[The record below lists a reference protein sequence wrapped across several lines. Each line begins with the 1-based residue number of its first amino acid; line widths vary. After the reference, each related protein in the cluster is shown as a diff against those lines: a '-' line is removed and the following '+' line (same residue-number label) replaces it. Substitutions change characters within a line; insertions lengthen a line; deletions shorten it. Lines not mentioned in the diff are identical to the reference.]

1 MNFVSFFICTNDE
14 KICPYWNKTDKIWNI
29 HYQCYLGWSAEVES
43 IISGLALYVFQAAD
57 ISEELCVFSR
67 VTAVHARVCS

>member
-1 MNFVSFFICTNDE
+1 MNFISFFICTNDE
-14 KICPYWNKTDKIWNI
+14 QICPYNI
-29 HYQCYLGWSAEVES
+29 HHQCYLGWSAEVDS

-67 VTAVHARVCS
+67 VTAVHAWVRS